1 MAEGIEVGPGA
12 FYGWRRART
21 CLDSGPMTTTASP
34 AAPRHDVDALCR
46 EHLPIV
52 TYEVRALSARLPSH
66 VATDDLT
73 SAGLFALASAAESFD
88 ASRGVPFGRYAA
100 TRIKG
105 ALLDEL
111 RSMDWATRS
120 VRSRAREL
128 DAARGALT
136 SELGREPAERELA
149 ARLGVGVEAVR
160 QVSEAVHRSVVV
172 RLDSL
177 VDAGV
182 ADAALPRD
190 ERTPEDVVVQRERES
205 YLSAAVAALPER
217 LRIVVQATFFEDRLL
232 KDVAE
237 ELGVTESRVSQ
248 LRTEALGM
256 LRDGMRATHGEE
268 RPAAAAA
275 ATTAAARR
283 RAGYYA
289 DIAQRASMAQ
299 RGSFAGRSAG
309 VRFAG

>member
-1 MAEGIEVGPGA
+1 
-12 FYGWRRART
+12 
-21 CLDSGPMTTTASP
+21 MTTTASP

-120 VRSRAREL
+120 VRTRAREL
-128 DAARGALT
+128 DAVRGAMT

-149 ARLGVGVEAVR
+149 DRLGVGVEAVR

-299 RGSFAGRSAG
+299 RGSLAGRPAG

>member
-1 MAEGIEVGPGA
+1 
-12 FYGWRRART
+12 
-21 CLDSGPMTTTASP
+21 MTTTASP

-120 VRSRAREL
+120 VRTRAREL
-128 DAARGALT
+128 DAVRGAMT
-136 SELGREPAERELA
+136 SELGREPGERELA
-149 ARLGVGVEAVR
+149 DRLGVGVDAVR

-299 RGSFAGRSAG
+299 RGSLAGRSAG

>member
-1 MAEGIEVGPGA
+1 
-12 FYGWRRART
+12 
-21 CLDSGPMTTTASP
+21 MTTTASP
-34 AAPRHDVDALCR
+34 AASRHDVDALCR

-52 TYEVRALSARLPSH
+52 TYEVRSLSARLPSH

-120 VRSRAREL
+120 VRTRARHH

-136 SELGREPAERELA
+136 SELGREPGTHEVAE
-149 ARLGVGVEAVR
+149 RLGVGVEDIR

-172 RLDSL
+172 RLDAL
-177 VDAGV
+177 VDAGI

-190 ERTPEDVVVQRERES
+190 ERTPEDVVVEREREN
-205 YLSAAVAALPER
+205 YLTAAVAALPER
-217 LRIVVQATFFEDRLL
+217 LRIVVRATFFDDRLL

-248 LRTEALGM
+248 LRAEALGM
-256 LRDGMRATHGEE
+256 LRDGMRATLGEE

-289 DIAQRASMAQ
+289 DIAQRATLAQ
-299 RGSFAGRSAG
+299 RGTLAGRSAG
-309 VRFAG
+309 VRHAG

>member
-12 FYGWRRART
+12 FYGWRHART
-21 CLDSGPMTTTASP
+21 SLDSGPMTTTASP

-120 VRSRAREL
+120 VRTRAREL
-128 DAARGALT
+128 DAVRGAMT

-149 ARLGVGVEAVR
+149 DRLGVGVEAVR

-299 RGSFAGRSAG
+299 RGSVAGRPAG

>member
-1 MAEGIEVGPGA
+1 
-12 FYGWRRART
+12 
-21 CLDSGPMTTTASP
+21 MTTTASP

-88 ASRGVPFGRYAA
+88 ANRGVPFGRYAA

-120 VRSRAREL
+120 VRTRAREL
-128 DAARGALT
+128 DAVRGAMT

-149 ARLGVGVEAVR
+149 DRLGVGVEAVR

-299 RGSFAGRSAG
+299 RGSVAGRPAG

>member
-1 MAEGIEVGPGA
+1 
-12 FYGWRRART
+12 
-21 CLDSGPMTTTASP
+21 MTTTASP

-52 TYEVRALSARLPSH
+52 SYEVRALSARLPSH

-120 VRSRAREL
+120 VRTRAREL
-128 DAARGALT
+128 DAIRGAMT

-149 ARLGVGVEAVR
+149 DRLGVGVEAVR

-299 RGSFAGRSAG
+299 RGSVAGRPAG